1 MSKKLLYL
9 IFLFSI
15 QFLFAQQND
24 EFKTVK
30 EYYDVQRNRLVD
42 AFKYEIQKQQDIPTL
57 NSMEKDFSEF
67 MMKLDSIQ
75 NVALLSALIKVKNR
89 EDLAFISNQKKENST
104 ISTSEKVSIT
114 EIPAEYPGG
123 MNELRKQVSQIF
135 YFDALLPDV
144 SKISTNIHFIVEKD
158 GTISAVRA
166 NGDNFVFNRQAEIAV
181 YLLPEKF
188 TPAFLNGEKVRYS
201 FRVPLTMN
209 FE

>member
-166 NGDNFVFNRQAEIAV
+166 HGDNFVFNRQAEIAV

>member
-67 MMKLDSIQ
+67 MMKLDSIL

>member
-104 ISTSEKVSIT
+104 ISNSEKTKIN

-158 GTISAVRA
+158 GTISNIKA
-166 NGDNFVFNRQAEIAV
+166 NGTDRDFNAEAERTIR
-181 YLLPEKF
+181 KINGKW
-188 TPAFLNGEKVRYS
+188 TPAKLKGENVRSYFKFPIS
-201 FRVPLTMN
+201 MM

>member
-9 IFLFSI
+9 IFLFGI

-24 EFKTVK
+24 EFKMVK
-30 EYYDVQRNRLVD
+30 EYYDVQRSRLTDV
-42 AFKYEIQKQQDIPTL
+42 FKNEIRKNHDISTL

-104 ISTSEKVSIT
+104 ISNSEKTKIN

-158 GTISAVRA
+158 GTISNIKA
-166 NGDNFVFNRQAEIAV
+166 NGTDRDFNAEAERTIR
-181 YLLPEKF
+181 KINGKW
-188 TPAFLNGEKVRYS
+188 TPAKLKGENVRSYFKFPIS
-201 FRVPLTMN
+201 MM

>member
-9 IFLFSI
+9 IFLFGI

-24 EFKTVK
+24 EFKMVK
-30 EYYDVQRNRLVD
+30 EYYDVQRSRLVD
-42 AFKYEIQKQQDIPTL
+42 VFKNEIQKQHNIPTL
-57 NSMEKDFSEF
+57 NSMEKDFTEF
-67 MMKLDSIQ
+67 MVKLDSIQ

-89 EDLAFISNQKKENST
+89 EDLAFISNQKKVNPILS
-104 ISTSEKVSIT
+104 ISEKPSIT

-123 MNELRKQVSQIF
+123 MNELRKQVSQFF

-144 SKISTNIHFIVEKD
+144 SKLSTDIHFIVEKD

-166 NGDNFVFNRQAEIAV
+166 NGDHFVFNRQAEIAV

-188 TPAFLNGEKVRYS
+188 TPAILNGEKVRYR

>member
-158 GTISAVRA
+158 RTISAVRA